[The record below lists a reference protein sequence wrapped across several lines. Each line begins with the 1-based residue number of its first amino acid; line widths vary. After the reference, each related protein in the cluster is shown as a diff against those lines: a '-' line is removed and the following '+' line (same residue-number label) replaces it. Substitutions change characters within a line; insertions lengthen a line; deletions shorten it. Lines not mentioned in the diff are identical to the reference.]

1 LFLDYSGKAVIN
13 FGSIGN
19 RGKSSYL
26 GFSFGSSDQSKLIN
40 TLDGYFTPLQ
50 SPVIEINN
58 IQANYTNKQIIIQPL
73 LLPSPTISNFTV
85 PTKRIGDASF
95 TITPPATNSTGAIT
109 YTSSNLAVATISVS
123 GSQITIV
130 GAGNSTITAT
140 QAATSNYTAG
150 TITAQLQVKS
160 IPTLSISPLIKTYG
174 QTPFTITGVTTNS
187 PGAITYTSSTSSVA
201 TISGSQITI
210 VGAGNSTITAS
221 QAATDN
227 YTAGTITAQL
237 QVVKATPTLSISP
250 LTKTY
255 GDGQFTIT
263 GVTTN
268 SPGEITYTSSNS
280 GVATIS
286 DSQITIIGAG
296 TTTITVNL
304 ASTANYNAKTITTTL
319 VVSKATPTLSIS
331 PLIKTY
337 GDGPITITPPT
348 SNSDGVI
355 TYTSSTKEV
364 ATISDSQI
372 TIVGAGTSTI
382 TATQAA
388 TANYTAK
395 TITTTLVVSKAI
407 PTLSISPLI
416 KTYGDTP
423 FLITGINTNSNGLI
437 SYESSNSAVATISD
451 STITIVG
458 AGTSTI
464 TVNQEESRAPLA
476 NYTAGTITT
485 TLVVSNATLT
495 NPVIISN
502 TNGLLYFMNTES
514 TYANITNSVNN
525 ITTLKSST
533 KKVLFSRNN
542 NITIKN

>member
-1 LFLDYSGKAVIN
+1 
-13 FGSIGN
+13 
-19 RGKSSYL
+19 
-26 GFSFGSSDQSKLIN
+26 
-40 TLDGYFTPLQ
+40 
-50 SPVIEINN
+50 
-58 IQANYTNKQIIIQPL
+58 
-73 LLPSPTISNFTV
+73 
-85 PTKRIGDASF
+85 
-95 TITPPATNSTGAIT
+95 
-109 YTSSNLAVATISVS
+109 
-123 GSQITIV
+123 
-130 GAGNSTITAT
+130 
-140 QAATSNYTAG
+140 
-150 TITAQLQVKS
+150 LQVKS

-174 QTPFTITGVTTNS
+174 DDPFTITPPTSNS
-187 PGAITYTSSTSSVA
+187 NGAITYTSSIES
-201 TISGSQITI
+201 
-210 VGAGNSTITAS
+210 
-221 QAATDN
+221 
-227 YTAGTITAQL
+227 
-237 QVVKATPTLSISP
+237 
-250 LTKTY
+250 
-255 GDGQFTIT
+255 
-263 GVTTN
+263 
-268 SPGEITYTSSNS
+268 
-280 GVATIS
+280 VATIS

-296 TTTITVNL
+296 TTTIT
-304 ASTANYNAKTITTTL
+304 AIQAATDNYTEKTITTTL
-319 VVSKATPTLSIS
+319 VVSKAT
-331 PLIKTY
+331 
-337 GDGPITITPPT
+337 
-348 SNSDGVI
+348 
-355 TYTSSTKEV
+355 
-364 ATISDSQI
+364 
-372 TIVGAGTSTI
+372 
-382 TATQAA
+382 
-388 TANYTAK
+388 
-395 TITTTLVVSKAI
+395 